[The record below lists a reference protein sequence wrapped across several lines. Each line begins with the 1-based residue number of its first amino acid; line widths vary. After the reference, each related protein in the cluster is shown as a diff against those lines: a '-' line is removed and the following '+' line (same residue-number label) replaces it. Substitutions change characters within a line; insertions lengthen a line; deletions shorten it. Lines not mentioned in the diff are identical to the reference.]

1 MSEEK
6 RVSLGVG
13 GIECESRITA
23 STLSPVSVSASQRQ
37 LMAMD
42 MCYRWCDCDNIL
54 QLSFVRITDRQRQ
67 WQKRTRGQHRAD
79 DAGANEETIA
89 LYLKS

>member
-37 LMAMD
+37 RPWTWAIGGVIVTTYYSYPLFASQIGNGSGRSERGVNTEQTM
-42 MCYRWCDCDNIL
+42 L
-54 QLSFVRITDRQRQ
+54 E
-67 WQKRTRGQHRAD
+67 RTRK
-79 DAGANEETIA
+79 
-89 LYLKS
+89 L